1 MAGHGSFRVLCQKE
15 ALLDARITKQ
25 RLSNLI
31 SYDWIKIVVT
41 IVVACLVL
49 ALLFAFTAA
58 RPRRAQ
64 EFYVYAY
71 TDVSTGSD
79 FSSLKEELED
89 GVFSYDILSV
99 GTEGFDGSMGSTTYT
114 LRRSVGS
121 GNVLFVTDNR
131 VYETDEEG
139 QIVLD
144 EEGEPVVETEST
156 LYTMASGS
164 VVSKDS
170 STAGVVY
177 DTKYYLDACERYLAQ
192 FFGDDWRTNDAFDGE
207 RTPAGSFSRNAKDKR
222 YRTDEQKARYLERL
236 FEETYLKDVV
246 DRYEIR
252 KRDELDDLV
261 NVLASGVGALTNP
274 SKLENTFRSVLRSKI
289 SSNTISSYIG
299 YLVDAFVIEAAR
311 RYDVKGRGYIGS
323 PLKYYFEDVGLRNA
337 RLGFRQVEE
346 SHIMENVVYNELRAR
361 GYSVDV
367 GVVEKRAREAGK
379 DVRKQ
384 LEVDFV
390 ANRGSDRVYVQ
401 SAMEMRTPEKAAQ
414 EKASL
419 LGINDSFKKVVLVR
433 DVVRPLRDERGVVT
447 MSVFDF
453 LLDESALTG
462 I

>member
-1 MAGHGSFRVLCQKE
+1 MEIKRDRYLN
-15 ALLDARITKQ
+15 
-25 RLSNLI
+25 RLIDRMHNGMV
-31 SYDWIKIVVT
+31 KVVT
-41 IVVACLVL
+41 GIRRCGKTY
-49 ALLFAFTAA
+49 LLFELFGDYLRSEGVEDDHIIEVALDDEENAA
-58 RPRRAQ
+58 LRDPSALSAHIRSRIANKHEQYYVFLDEVQYAISREELKNPDAPPRLYGVLNGLLRMRNVDV
-64 EFYVYAY
+64 YV
-71 TDVSTGSD
+71 TGSNSKLLSSD
-79 FSSLKEELED
+79 VMTEFRGRGDEVRVRPLSFSE
-89 GVFSYDILSV
+89 F
-99 GTEGFDGSMGSTTYT
+99 M
-114 LRRSVGS
+114 
-121 GNVLFVTDNR
+121 
-131 VYETDEEG
+131 
-139 QIVLD
+139 Q
-144 EEGEPVVETEST
+144 
-156 LYTMASGS
+156 
-164 VVSKDS
+164 
-170 STAGVVY
+170 
-177 DTKYYLDACERYLAQ
+177 
-192 FFGDDWRTNDAFDGE
+192 AFDGDRYQGWAE
-207 RTPAGSFSRNAKDKR
+207 YTVYGGMPLAVSMRTS
-222 YRTDEQKARYLERL
+222 EQKASYLERL

-246 DRYEIR
+246 DRHGVR
-252 KRDELDDLV
+252 RHGELDDLV
-261 NVLASGVGALTNP
+261 NVLASSIGTLTNP
-274 SKLENTFRSVLRSKI
+274 SKLENTFRSVLHSKI
-289 SSNTISSYIG
+289 SANTISSYIG
-299 YLVDAFVIEAAR
+299 YLEDAFVIEGAR
-311 RYDVKGRGYIGS
+311 RYDVKGRSYIGS
-323 PLKYYFEDVGLRNA
+323 PLKYYFEDMGLRNA